1 MKELKVFFVDD
12 PRQATVNG
20 DYPSCVGSPICRSLF
35 PSVGSALLRRGLFRL
50 MRSPEHPAHGSLKKD
65 VGWGRSL
72 VLGEDLGMCGK
83 TSKAFAVARPS
94 PTEGLNEPFAD
105 IRAAAAAT

>member
-20 DYPSCVGSPICRSLF
+20 DYPSCVGSPIWRSLF
-35 PSVGSALLRRGLFRL
+35 PSVGSALLRRGFFRL

-65 VGWGRSL
+65 VGLGPELGLGGGLGHVRKNLKSICCGSSLAYGRP
-72 VLGEDLGMCGK
+72 ERTIC
-83 TSKAFAVARPS
+83 
-94 PTEGLNEPFAD
+94 
-105 IRAAAAAT
+105 